1 MSLVS
6 SILTSPAA
14 ELRPILVAELAA
26 NPNLSEA
33 GAQAKIT
40 AWANAQLGS
49 GLAGSLAKPVVDLF
63 IDLYL
68 PQIYADVVKQTLGTS
83 DGSAALAAQGAASQ
97 EATATPSATFPV
109 ISANADGSQSVTS

>member
-1 MSLVS
+1 MSLVT

-14 ELRPILVAELAA
+14 ELRPVLESELAA

-33 GAQAKIT
+33 EAQAKVT
-40 AWANAQLGS
+40 DWANKQLGS

-68 PQIYADVVKQTLGTS
+68 PGIYADVVKQTLGTA
-83 DGSAALAAQGAASQ
+83 DGGAILAAQGAA
-97 EATATPSATFPV
+97 ATPSASFPV
-109 ISANADGSQSVTS
+109 VTQNPDGSQSVAS